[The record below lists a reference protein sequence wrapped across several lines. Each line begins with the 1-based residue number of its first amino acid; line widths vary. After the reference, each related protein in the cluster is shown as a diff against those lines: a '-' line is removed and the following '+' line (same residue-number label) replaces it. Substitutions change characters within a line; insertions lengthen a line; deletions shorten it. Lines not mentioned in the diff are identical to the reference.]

1 MTMITAHR
9 VNQHEFLTPVRLN
22 EDVKAAQET
31 SIALW
36 IPIFLMLLI
45 NSRPVTEWSASRTQ
59 DWISSTQFSEGSPVN
74 ALIFGCLIA
83 SALVLLYRR
92 RGTVLAFMRANG
104 HVLLFLTFCLASI
117 LWSDHTLITIK
128 RWIKEAGEFLVL
140 AIVLTDRRPQAA
152 VRRFLI
158 TPVFLLLPL
167 SVILIVL
174 FPHLG
179 TYTGVNNG
187 QVVTYYG
194 GVTLHKNMLG
204 VSCLVQGLACLWFWL
219 DAYADRTGVHRVRNL
234 IIYGILYSTAVG
246 LILRANS
253 MTPLVTLLVA
263 SAFIVIGRRHLFV
276 LPRGYLHL
284 LIAILVIAPLI
295 IIWLDTSGVMA
306 SLLGRQAS
314 LSGRTEIWNAVLS
327 IDINPVVG
335 AGFETFWL
343 GDRLDKVWMLLGQGG
358 ERGIQEAHNGY
369 IELYL
374 NLGWMGLIFLGYV
387 LWIGYRSAI
396 NGIRTEEGDSVIRL
410 AFIVAAL
417 IYAMAEAG
425 FRMMGPAWILFLMGV
440 IQVPRS
446 QSSMGIEFRPIL
458 PGKTQTRRR
467 ILH

>member
-1 MTMITAHR
+1 
-9 VNQHEFLTPVRLN
+9 
-22 EDVKAAQET
+22 
-31 SIALW
+31 
-36 IPIFLMLLI
+36 
-45 NSRPVTEWSASRTQ
+45 
-59 DWISSTQFSEGSPVN
+59 
-74 ALIFGCLIA
+74 
-83 SALVLLYRR
+83 
-92 RGTVLAFMRANG
+92 
-104 HVLLFLTFCLASI
+104 
-117 LWSDHTLITIK
+117 
-128 RWIKEAGEFLVL
+128 
-140 AIVLTDRRPQAA
+140 
-152 VRRFLI
+152 
-158 TPVFLLLPL
+158 
-167 SVILIVL
+167 
-174 FPHLG
+174 
-179 TYTGVNNG
+179 
-187 QVVTYYG
+187 
-194 GVTLHKNMLG
+194 
-204 VSCLVQGLACLWFWL
+204 
-219 DAYADRTGVHRVRNL
+219 
-234 IIYGILYSTAVG
+234 
-246 LILRANS
+246 
-253 MTPLVTLLVA
+253 
-263 SAFIVIGRRHLFV
+263 
-276 LPRGYLHL
+276 L